1 MYFFLKFL
9 SFLRKLDLLKFLII
23 ILLLLSA
30 LSSGSETAL
39 TAVSKQRA
47 FRQRDKGAKNAN
59 FILKIKDFKDEFI
72 TGILLANNLF
82 NILATALMTELL
94 VSEFGGLGVTVAT
107 IFMTLMIVIFSEVT
121 PKIFAINKPMTFA
134 LRVSKFFYFYTKLI
148 KPIVNLINKI
158 SNKIIKI
165 IGLNLNADQS
175 KIIEEEFEGAVQL
188 QKQYSKDGEYE
199 ADYMSNILE
208 LKKLKVDELM
218 THRNEILYI
227 NLDDPYKQ
235 NLKIIS
241 TSAYT
246 RIPVIKGN
254 FNNLIGI
261 FDIRDLLKDSS
272 MEESNESI
280 ERNTSQPVYIP
291 QNKLAMKQLIDFK
304 SSREHMVLIVDEYG
318 EIQGLITLEDI
329 IEEIIGEIFDETD
342 TDETYLEKIDDSNYL
357 FNGNAS
363 LREINRSLDIS
374 LPDQF
379 VTLSGLIHDLA
390 KEIPKVGK
398 VFYAGDIKLQI
409 ISRYINKINKVKLS
423 I

>member
-1 MYFFLKFL
+1 MTLIVIIKIL
-9 SFLRKLDLLKFLII
+9 AII

-363 LREINRSLDIS
+363 VREINRSLDIN

-398 VFYAGDIKLQI
+398 VFYIGDIKLQI
-409 ISRYINKINKVKLS
+409 ISRSINKINKVKLS

>member
-1 MYFFLKFL
+1 MTLIVIIKICA
-9 SFLRKLDLLKFLII
+9 II

-47 FRQRDKGAKNAN
+47 HRQKDKGAKNAN
-59 FILKIKDFKDEFI
+59 FILKIKEFKDEFI

-94 VSEFGGLGVTVAT
+94 VSEFGGLGVSVAT

-134 LRVSKFFYFYTKLI
+134 LKVSKFFYFYTKLI
-148 KPIVNLINKI
+148 KPIVNLINKV
-158 SNKIIKI
+158 SNKIIKL
-165 IGLNLNADQS
+165 IGLNLNSDQS

-218 THRNEILYI
+218 THRNEILFI

-235 NLKIIS
+235 NFKVLSSS
-241 TSAYT
+241 TFT

-261 FDIRDLLKDSS
+261 IDIRDLLKDSS
-272 MEESNESI
+272 LEESNESI
-280 ERNTSQPVYIP
+280 ERNTFQPVFIP

-304 SSREHMVLIVDEYG
+304 SSREHMALIVDEYG

-342 TDETYLEKIDDSNYL
+342 TDETYLEKIDSNNYL

-363 LREINRSLDIS
+363 VREINRSLDIN

-398 VFYAGDIKLQI
+398 VFYIGDVKLQI
-409 ISRYINKINKVKLS
+409 ISRSINKINKVKLS

>member
-1 MYFFLKFL
+1 MTLIVIIKIL
-9 SFLRKLDLLKFLII
+9 AII

-342 TDETYLEKIDDSNYL
+342 TDETYLEKIDDNNYL

-363 LREINRSLDIS
+363 VREINRSLDIS

-398 VFYAGDIKLQI
+398 VFYVGDIKLQI
-409 ISRYINKINKVKLS
+409 ISRSINKINKVKLS

>member
-1 MYFFLKFL
+1 MTLIVIIKIL
-9 SFLRKLDLLKFLII
+9 AII

-227 NLDDPYKQ
+227 NLEDPYKQ

-272 MEESNESI
+272 MEESNEII
-280 ERNTSQPVYIP
+280 ERNTSEPVYIP

-363 LREINRSLDIS
+363 VREINRSLDIN

-398 VFYAGDIKLQI
+398 VFYVEDIKLQI
-409 ISRYINKINKVKLS
+409 ISRSINKINKVKLS

>member
-1 MYFFLKFL
+1 MTLIVIIKIL
-9 SFLRKLDLLKFLII
+9 AII

-272 MEESNESI
+272 MEESNEII
-280 ERNTSQPVYIP
+280 ERNTSEPVYIP

-363 LREINRSLDIS
+363 VREINRSLDIS

-398 VFYAGDIKLQI
+398 VFYVGDIKLQI
-409 ISRYINKINKVKLS
+409 ISRSINKINKVKLS

>member
-1 MYFFLKFL
+1 MTLIVITKIL
-9 SFLRKLDLLKFLII
+9 AII

-363 LREINRSLDIS
+363 VREINRSLDIS

-398 VFYAGDIKLQI
+398 VFYVGDIKLQI
-409 ISRYINKINKVKLS
+409 ISRSINKINKVKLS

>member
-1 MYFFLKFL
+1 MTLIIIIKIL
-9 SFLRKLDLLKFLII
+9 AII

-158 SNKIIKI
+158 SNKIIRI

-363 LREINRSLDIS
+363 VREINRSLDIN

-398 VFYAGDIKLQI
+398 VFYVGDIKLQI
-409 ISRYINKINKVKLS
+409 ISRSINKINKVKLS

>member
-1 MYFFLKFL
+1 MTLIIIIKIL
-9 SFLRKLDLLKFLII
+9 AII

-363 LREINRSLDIS
+363 VREINRSLDIN

-398 VFYAGDIKLQI
+398 VFYVGDIKLQI
-409 ISRYINKINKVKLS
+409 ISRSINKINKVKLS

>member
-1 MYFFLKFL
+1 MTLIVIIKIL
-9 SFLRKLDLLKFLII
+9 AII

-47 FRQRDKGAKNAN
+47 FRQRDKGVKNAN

-272 MEESNESI
+272 MEESNEII
-280 ERNTSQPVYIP
+280 ERNTSEPVYIP

-342 TDETYLEKIDDSNYL
+342 TDETYLEKIDSNNYL

-363 LREINRSLDIS
+363 VREINRSLDIS

-398 VFYAGDIKLQI
+398 VFYVEDIKLQI
-409 ISRYINKINKVKLS
+409 ISRSINKINKVKLS

>member
-1 MYFFLKFL
+1 MTVIVILKIL
-9 SFLRKLDLLKFLII
+9 AII
-23 ILLLLSA
+23 ILLILSA

-47 FRQRDKGAKNAN
+47 YRQRDKGVKNAN
-59 FILKIKDFKDEFI
+59 FILKIKEFKDEFI

-107 IFMTLMIVIFSEVT
+107 IFMTLMIVVFSEVT

-148 KPIVNLINKI
+148 KPIVNLINRL
-158 SNKIIKI
+158 SNRIIKI
-165 IGLNLNADQS
+165 IGLNLSADQS

-218 THRNEILYI
+218 THRNEILFI
-227 NLDDPYKQ
+227 DLDDSYKH
-235 NLKIIS
+235 NLKIVSSS
-241 TSAYT
+241 TFT

-261 FDIRDLLKDSS
+261 FDIRDLLKDSNI
-272 MEESNESI
+272 EESNESI
-280 ERNTSQPVYIP
+280 EKNTFQPVFIP

-304 SSREHMVLIVDEYG
+304 SSREHMALIVDEYG
-318 EIQGLITLEDI
+318 EIQGLITFEDI

-342 TDETYLEKIDDSNYL
+342 TDETYLEKIDDRNYL

-363 LREINRSLDIS
+363 VREINRSLDTN
-374 LPDQF
+374 LPDRF
-379 VTLSGLIHDLA
+379 VTLSGLIHNLA

-398 VFYAGDIKLQI
+398 VFYIGDIKLQI
-409 ISRYINKINKVKLS
+409 ISRSINKINKVKLS

>member
-1 MYFFLKFL
+1 MTLIVITKIL
-9 SFLRKLDLLKFLII
+9 AII

-363 LREINRSLDIS
+363 VREINRGLDIN
-374 LPDQF
+374 LPDRF

-398 VFYAGDIKLQI
+398 VFYIGDIKLQI
-409 ISRYINKINKVKLS
+409 ISRSINKINKIKLS

>member
-1 MYFFLKFL
+1 MTLIVIIKIL
-9 SFLRKLDLLKFLII
+9 AII

-158 SNKIIKI
+158 SNKIIRI

-261 FDIRDLLKDSS
+261 SDIRDLLKDSS

-363 LREINRSLDIS
+363 VREINRSLDIS

-398 VFYAGDIKLQI
+398 VFYVGDIKLQI
-409 ISRYINKINKVKLS
+409 ISRSINKINKVKLS

>member
-1 MYFFLKFL
+1 MTLIVIIKIL
-9 SFLRKLDLLKFLII
+9 AII

-107 IFMTLMIVIFSEVT
+107 VFMTLMIVIFSEVT

-188 QKQYSKDGEYE
+188 QKHYSKDGEYE

-272 MEESNESI
+272 MEESNESF
-280 ERNTSQPVYIP
+280 EKNTSQPVYIP

-363 LREINRSLDIS
+363 VREINRSLDIN

-398 VFYAGDIKLQI
+398 VFYVGDIKLQI
-409 ISRYINKINKVKLS
+409 ISRSINKINKVKLS

>member
-1 MYFFLKFL
+1 MTLIVIIKIL
-9 SFLRKLDLLKFLII
+9 AII

-227 NLDDPYKQ
+227 NLEDPYKQ

-280 ERNTSQPVYIP
+280 ERNTSQPVFIP

-329 IEEIIGEIFDETD
+329 IEEIIGEIYDETD

-363 LREINRSLDIS
+363 VREINRSLDIN

-398 VFYAGDIKLQI
+398 VFYVGDIKLQI
-409 ISRYINKINKVKLS
+409 ISRSINKINKVKLS

>member
-1 MYFFLKFL
+1 MTIIVIIKILA
-9 SFLRKLDLLKFLII
+9 II

-363 LREINRSLDIS
+363 VREINRSLDIN

-398 VFYAGDIKLQI
+398 VFYVGDIKLQI
-409 ISRYINKINKVKLS
+409 ISRSINKINKVKLS

>member
-1 MYFFLKFL
+1 MTLIVIIKIL
-9 SFLRKLDLLKFLII
+9 AII

-208 LKKLKVDELM
+208 LKRLKVDELM

-329 IEEIIGEIFDETD
+329 IEEIIGEIYDETD

-363 LREINRSLDIS
+363 VREINRSLDIN

-398 VFYAGDIKLQI
+398 VFYVGDIKLQI
-409 ISRYINKINKVKLS
+409 ISRSINKINKVKLS

>member
-1 MYFFLKFL
+1 MTLIVIIKIL
-9 SFLRKLDLLKFLII
+9 AII

-272 MEESNESI
+272 MEESNEII
-280 ERNTSQPVYIP
+280 ERNTSEPVYIP

-363 LREINRSLDIS
+363 VREINRSLDIS

-398 VFYAGDIKLQI
+398 VFYVEDIKLQI
-409 ISRYINKINKVKLS
+409 ISRSINKINKVKLS

>member
-1 MYFFLKFL
+1 MTLIVIIKIL
-9 SFLRKLDLLKFLII
+9 AII

-158 SNKIIKI
+158 SNRIIKI

-342 TDETYLEKIDDSNYL
+342 TDETYLEKIDDNNYL

-363 LREINRSLDIS
+363 VREINRSLDIS

-398 VFYAGDIKLQI
+398 VFYVGDIKLQI
-409 ISRYINKINKVKLS
+409 ISRSINKINKVKLS